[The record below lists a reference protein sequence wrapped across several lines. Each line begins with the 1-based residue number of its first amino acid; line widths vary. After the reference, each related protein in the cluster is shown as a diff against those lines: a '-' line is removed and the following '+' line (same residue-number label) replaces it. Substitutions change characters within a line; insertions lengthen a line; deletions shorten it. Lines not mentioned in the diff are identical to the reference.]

1 MTLRFRNLLLGQG
14 GSGNSQSRGKESGNE
29 QFHRDHNNAIKLRG
43 FQTVC
48 SDQQLGL
55 IERTPEGLYC
65 RAAKA
70 WVDPWRPVPRALI
83 THAHADHARPGCGE
97 YWAVA
102 SSEGVL
108 RQRLGQDITLH
119 PVDFGEELWLGQCK
133 VSFHSA
139 GHVLGSAQIRLESE
153 GEVWLVSGDYKRDDD
168 PSCDPFEP
176 VRCDVL
182 ITEATFGMPIYRWQ
196 SGAEVAQDIHAW
208 WTSDRSRPTLLFC
221 YAFGK
226 AQRLLAELK
235 AIGVEEEVLLHGAV
249 ETVTRHYRE
258 AGVPMTPSRPV
269 SELPRKDPLHGRLIL
284 APPSAHRSS
293 WMRRFKSPQTAF
305 ASGWMAVRGARRR
318 RGYERGFVLSDH
330 ADWPGLL
337 QTVRDSGA
345 RKVYVTHGQSDV
357 LARYLREVE
366 GVDAEPLETLF
377 EGEAD

>member
-1 MTLRFRNLLLGQG
+1 M
-14 GSGNSQSRGKESGNE
+14 
-29 QFHRDHNNAIKLRG
+29 
-43 FQTVC
+43 
-48 SDQQLGL
+48 
-55 IERTPEGLYC
+55 IERTHDGLYC
-65 RAAKA
+65 RAADA

-119 PVDFGEELWLGQCK
+119 PVQYGEEHWLGQCR

-139 GHVLGSAQIRLESE
+139 GHVLGSAQIRLEVD
-153 GEVWLVSGDYKRDDD
+153 GEVWVVSGDYKRDAD
-168 PSCDPFEP
+168 PSCDPFETVP
-176 VRCDVL
+176 CDVL
-182 ITEATFGMPIYRWQ
+182 ITEATFGLPIYRWQ
-196 SGAEVAQDIHAW
+196 TGAEVAEEIRAW
-208 WTSDRSRPTLLFC
+208 WQSDRQRPSLLFC

-226 AQRLLAELK
+226 AQRLMAELN
-235 AIGVEEEVLLHGAV
+235 AIGVDDEVLLHGAV
-249 ETVTRHYRE
+249 ETVTRHYR
-258 AGVPMTPSRPV
+258 AAAVPMTPSRPV
-269 SELPRKDPLHGRLIL
+269 SDLPRSDTLAGRLVL

-293 WMRRFKSPQTAF
+293 WMRRFRSPQTGF

-330 ADWPGLL
+330 ADWPGLI
-337 QTVRDSGA
+337 QTVRQSGA

-357 LARYLREVE
+357 LARYLREIE
-366 GVDAEPLETLF
+366 GIEAEPLETLF

>member
-1 MTLRFRNLLLGQG
+1 M
-14 GSGNSQSRGKESGNE
+14 
-29 QFHRDHNNAIKLRG
+29 
-43 FQTVC
+43 
-48 SDQQLGL
+48 
-55 IERTPEGLYC
+55 IERTHEGLYC
-65 RAAKA
+65 RAADA

-119 PVDFGEELWLGQCK
+119 PVQYGEEHWLGQCR

-139 GHVLGSAQIRLESE
+139 GHVLGSAQIRLEVD
-153 GEVWLVSGDYKRDDD
+153 GEVWVVSGDYKRDAD
-168 PSCDPFEP
+168 PSCEPFEP
-176 VRCDVL
+176 VPCDVL
-182 ITEATFGMPIYRWQ
+182 ITEATFGLPIYRWQ
-196 SGAEVAQDIHAW
+196 TGTEVAEEIRAW
-208 WTSDRSRPTLLFC
+208 WQGDRQRPSLLFC
-221 YAFGK
+221 YSFGK
-226 AQRLLAELK
+226 AQRLMAELN
-235 AIGVEEEVLLHGAV
+235 AIGVDDEVLLHGAV
-249 ETVTRHYRE
+249 ETVTRHYR
-258 AGVPMTPSRPV
+258 AAAVPMTPSRPV
-269 SELPRKDPLHGRLIL
+269 SDLPRSDTLAGRLVL

-293 WMRRFKSPQTAF
+293 WMRRFRSPQTGF

-330 ADWPGLL
+330 ADWPGLI
-337 QTVRDSGA
+337 QTVRQSGA

-366 GVDAEPLETLF
+366 GIEAEPLETLF

>member
-1 MTLRFRNLLLGQG
+1 M
-14 GSGNSQSRGKESGNE
+14 
-29 QFHRDHNNAIKLRG
+29 
-43 FQTVC
+43 
-48 SDQQLGL
+48 
-55 IERTPEGLYC
+55 IERTHEGLYC
-65 RAAKA
+65 RAADA

-119 PVDFGEELWLGQCK
+119 PVQYGEEHWLGQCR

-139 GHVLGSAQIRLESE
+139 GHVLGSAQIRLEVD
-153 GEVWLVSGDYKRDDD
+153 GEVWVVSGDYKRDAD

-176 VRCDVL
+176 VPCDVL
-182 ITEATFGMPIYRWQ
+182 ITEATFGLPIYRWQ
-196 SGAEVAQDIHAW
+196 TGAEVANEIRAW
-208 WTSDRSRPTLLFC
+208 WQGDRQRPSLLFC

-226 AQRLLAELK
+226 AQRLMAELN
-235 AIGVEEEVLLHGAV
+235 AIGVDDEVLLHGAV
-249 ETVTRHYRE
+249 ETVTRHYR
-258 AGVPMTPSRPV
+258 AAAVPMTPSRPV
-269 SELPRKDPLHGRLIL
+269 SDLPRSDTLAGRLVL

-293 WMRRFKSPQTAF
+293 WMRRFRSPQTGF

-330 ADWPGLL
+330 ADWPGLI
-337 QTVRDSGA
+337 QTVRQSGA

-366 GVDAEPLETLF
+366 GIEAEPLETLF

>member
-1 MTLRFRNLLLGQG
+1 M
-14 GSGNSQSRGKESGNE
+14 
-29 QFHRDHNNAIKLRG
+29 
-43 FQTVC
+43 
-48 SDQQLGL
+48 
-55 IERTPEGLYC
+55 IERTPEGVYC
-65 RAAKA
+65 RAADA

-108 RQRLGQDITLH
+108 RQRLGQDISLH
-119 PVDFGEELWLGQCK
+119 PVQYGVEHWLGQCR

-139 GHVLGSAQIRLESE
+139 GHVLGSAQIRLEVD
-153 GEVWLVSGDYKRDDD
+153 GEVWVVSGDYKRDAD

-176 VRCDVL
+176 VPCDVL
-182 ITEATFGMPIYRWQ
+182 ITEATFGLPLYRWQ
-196 SGAEVAQDIHAW
+196 TGAEVANEIRAW
-208 WTSDRSRPTLLFC
+208 WQGDRQRPSLLFC

-226 AQRLLAELK
+226 AQRLMAELN
-235 AIGVEEEVLLHGAV
+235 AIGVDDEVLLHGAV
-249 ETVTRHYRE
+249 ETVTRHYR
-258 AGVPMTPSRPV
+258 AAAVPMTPSRPV
-269 SELPRKDPLHGRLIL
+269 SDLPRSDTLAGRLVL

-293 WMRRFKSPQTAF
+293 WMRRFRSPQTGF

-330 ADWPGLL
+330 ADWPGLI
-337 QTVRDSGA
+337 QTVRQSGA

-366 GVDAEPLETLF
+366 GIEAEPLETLF

>member
-1 MTLRFRNLLLGQG
+1 M
-14 GSGNSQSRGKESGNE
+14 
-29 QFHRDHNNAIKLRG
+29 
-43 FQTVC
+43 
-48 SDQQLGL
+48 
-55 IERTPEGLYC
+55 IERTQEGLYC
-65 RAAKA
+65 RAADA

-119 PVDFGEELWLGQCK
+119 PVQYGEEHWLGQCR

-139 GHVLGSAQIRLESE
+139 GHVLGSAQIRLEVD
-153 GEVWLVSGDYKRDDD
+153 GEVWVVSGDYKRDAD

-176 VRCDVL
+176 VPCDVL
-182 ITEATFGMPIYRWQ
+182 ITEATFGLPIYRWQ
-196 SGAEVAQDIHAW
+196 TGTEVAEEIRAW
-208 WTSDRSRPTLLFC
+208 WQGDRQRPSLLFC

-226 AQRLLAELK
+226 AQRLMAELN
-235 AIGVEEEVLLHGAV
+235 AIGVDDEVLLHGAV
-249 ETVTRHYRE
+249 ETVTRHYR
-258 AGVPMTPSRPV
+258 AAAVPMTPSRPV
-269 SELPRKDPLHGRLIL
+269 SDLPRSDTLAGRLVL

-293 WMRRFKSPQTAF
+293 WMRRFRSPQTGF

-330 ADWPGLL
+330 ADWPGLI
-337 QTVRDSGA
+337 QTVRQSGA

-357 LARYLREVE
+357 LARYLREIE
-366 GVDAEPLETLF
+366 GIEAEPLETLF

>member
-1 MTLRFRNLLLGQG
+1 M
-14 GSGNSQSRGKESGNE
+14 
-29 QFHRDHNNAIKLRG
+29 
-43 FQTVC
+43 
-48 SDQQLGL
+48 
-55 IERTPEGLYC
+55 IERTQEGLYC
-65 RAAKA
+65 RAADA

-119 PVDFGEELWLGQCK
+119 PVQYGEEHWLGQCR

-139 GHVLGSAQIRLESE
+139 GHVLGSAQIRLEVD
-153 GEVWLVSGDYKRDDD
+153 GEVWVVSGDYKRDAD
-168 PSCDPFEP
+168 PSCEPFEP
-176 VRCDVL
+176 VPCDVL
-182 ITEATFGMPIYRWQ
+182 ITEATFGLPIYRWQ
-196 SGAEVAQDIHAW
+196 TGAEVAEEIRAW
-208 WTSDRSRPTLLFC
+208 WQGDRQRPSLLFC

-226 AQRLLAELK
+226 AQRLMAELN
-235 AIGVEEEVLLHGAV
+235 AIGVDDEVLLHGAV
-249 ETVTRHYRE
+249 ETVTRHYR
-258 AGVPMTPSRPV
+258 ASAVPMTPSRPV
-269 SELPRKDPLHGRLIL
+269 SDLPRSDTLAGRLVL

-293 WMRRFKSPQTAF
+293 WMRRFRSPQTGF

-330 ADWPGLL
+330 ADWPGLI
-337 QTVRDSGA
+337 QTVRQSGA

-357 LARYLREVE
+357 LARYLREIE
-366 GVDAEPLETLF
+366 GIEAEPLETLF

>member
-1 MTLRFRNLLLGQG
+1 M
-14 GSGNSQSRGKESGNE
+14 
-29 QFHRDHNNAIKLRG
+29 
-43 FQTVC
+43 
-48 SDQQLGL
+48 

-65 RAAKA
+65 RAADA

-108 RQRLGQDITLH
+108 RQRLGQDISLH
-119 PVDFGEELWLGQCK
+119 PVQYGVEHWLGQCR

-139 GHVLGSAQIRLESE
+139 GHVLGSAQIRLEVD
-153 GEVWLVSGDYKRDDD
+153 GEVWVVSGDYKRDAD
-168 PSCDPFEP
+168 PSCEPFEP
-176 VRCDVL
+176 VPCDVL
-182 ITEATFGMPIYRWQ
+182 ITEATFGLPIYRWQ
-196 SGAEVAQDIHAW
+196 TGAEVAEEIRAW
-208 WTSDRSRPTLLFC
+208 WQGDQERPSLLFC

-226 AQRLLAELK
+226 AQRLMAELN
-235 AIGVEEEVLLHGAV
+235 AIGVDDEVLLHGAV
-249 ETVTRHYRE
+249 ETVTRHYR
-258 AGVPMTPSRPV
+258 AAAVPMTPSRPV
-269 SELPRKDPLHGRLIL
+269 SDLPRSDNLAGRLVL

-293 WMRRFKSPQTAF
+293 WMRRFRSPQTGF

-330 ADWPGLL
+330 ADWPGLI
-337 QTVRDSGA
+337 QTVRQSGA

-357 LARYLREVE
+357 LARYLREIE
-366 GVDAEPLETLF
+366 GIEAEPLETLF